1 MKLVDDA
8 FYHIV
13 FMLGVAIGQFCV
25 RPCEKVGGAETV
37 IILETDDAGIHR
49 RVELQGERLSLLAPG
64 NLYAWED
71 GLLVASRITVI
82 TIGKGCLLV
91 EGIEHGAQWQCG
103 VIGHLVERETVTV
116 DIQWSDRC
124 YDV

>member
-1 MKLVDDA
+1 MK
-8 FYHIV
+8 
-13 FMLGVAIGQFCV
+13 G
-25 RPCEKVGGAETV
+25 
-37 IILETDDAGIHR
+37 IITDEDLR
-49 RVELQGERLSLLAPG
+49 
-64 NLYAWED
+64 YADMHDKIQCWYSRKKDVKDPTILDYAREN